1 MGECLSW
8 AVGRILPSLWEA
20 EVAFSAAALL
30 AAALFLFLLSDHPS
44 KATTGSG
51 RSSASSAS
59 APSSAAA
66 TFIRGRSWTRWNNAA
81 ADEIVPCPPIT
92 GGHVIRLEL
101 LSAKY
106 LIGANLNGASDPYA
120 VISCGDQKRFSSMV
134 PSLKNPLWGEEF
146 NFLVEQLPVE
156 IKRSQHSL
164 INPAITIILHTDA
177 GGHGIPR
184 SCSQNGRARYTF
196 ASFWNRNR
204 TFRALETAIQNYRAT
219 FEAENQMSKWCASEE
234 YGGKVRKVT
243 FRSLCHSPL
252 CPPDTAVT
260 EWQHA
265 SFSKDKRNLIYET
278 KQQAHDVPFGSYF
291 EYRREVSKILEAA
304 CSFLLKSQ
312 SNSQDSDDIVE
323 ASSP

>member
-51 RSSASSAS
+51 RSSGSSAS

-66 TFIRGRSWTRWNNAA
+66 TFIRGRSWARWNNAA

-92 GGHVIRLEL
+92 GGHVIKLEL

-146 NFLVEQLPVE
+146 NFLVQQLPVE

-164 INPAITIILHTDA
+164 INPAISIILHADA
-177 GGHGIPR
+177 DGHEIPH

-219 FEAENQMSKWCASEE
+219 FKAEKQ
-234 YGGKVRKVT
+234 
-243 FRSLCHSPL
+243 
-252 CPPDTAVT
+252 
-260 EWQHA
+260 
-265 SFSKDKRNLIYET
+265 IYET

-291 EYRREVSKILEAA
+291 EIHSRWSLRTTSRSACQVDIKIGVNMKKWCILQSKIKSGATDEYRREVSKILEAA

-323 ASSP
+323 ASLP